1 VDTDIDARD
10 AGNLKGPL
18 HARNLTHPASPGKG
32 KAKMAFRAGHLPQG
46 EAFSAAAMTWEIAV
60 VLALVAFALVQFVR
74 ERWPLDLT
82 GLAVFAIL
90 LLLSQLPGKNA
101 FPETA
106 QLLKVFAN
114 AAPLTVAAM
123 FVLTYALERTGA
135 ISRAL
140 VALEGIGNIGPRG
153 LLLVMMV
160 GAGIL
165 SAFINNTPVV
175 VVGLP
180 VAIHLAKRAGVPASI
195 FLIPLSYAAV
205 FGGCCTL
212 VGTSTNILG
221 SGLLGEAG
229 QKPLGMFEIG
239 AVGLP
244 LAIIGTLYTVWFAPK
259 LLPAR
264 KTLAEDLG
272 GEEGI
277 SEYAVEAS
285 VQPGS
290 PVIGKTLFDAGFGPR
305 TGMRIIEVLRRGEPV
320 FDPLDTLRLEAGDQM
335 VIAGAPKGVA
345 SVLAM
350 QGVNLK
356 AESGKT
362 GEYLAA
368 HETHLA
374 EAIVGPLSE
383 ISGRSLRDINFRQR
397 VGLVVLA
404 IHRRGLNLSRGFES
418 VPLQAGDTLLVMG
431 SDASINQ
438 LRRSSDLLLLDRTRV
453 PTSAQRASTP
463 LVFTTLAAV
472 ILVSA
477 FEVIAIE
484 IAAIAGCVFLMVTGA
499 IKPREAYASV
509 DWPLMFLIYTTIALG
524 TAMDSTGAANYIAQG
539 MVGVSADWF
548 SEAWKPIAMLGVI
561 YILTVVI
568 TEVLSNNATVV
579 LMMPIALGVAAQLG
593 LDPRPFAIA
602 IILGAS
608 AGFATPIG
616 YQTNTFVYSAGGY
629 RFGDFFRIGLPL
641 NLLYLVGALVIIPWV
656 WPLHR

>member
-1 VDTDIDARD
+1 
-10 AGNLKGPL
+10 
-18 HARNLTHPASPGKG
+18 
-32 KAKMAFRAGHLPQG
+32 
-46 EAFSAAAMTWEIAV
+46 MTWEIAV

-82 GLAVFAIL
+82 GLTVFAVL
-90 LLLSQLPGKNA
+90 LLLSQLPWENSLPDTG
-101 FPETA
+101 

-140 VALEGIGNIGPRG
+140 VALESIGNIGPRG

-160 GAGIL
+160 GAGVL

-221 SGLLGEAG
+221 SGLLGDAG

-244 LAIIGTLYTVWFAPK
+244 LAIIGTLYTVWAAPK

-277 SEYAVEAS
+277 SEYAVEAT
-285 VQPGS
+285 VHPDS
-290 PVIGKTLFDAGFGPR
+290 PAVGKLIAEAGFGPR

-320 FDPLDTLRLEAGDQM
+320 FEPLDSLRLEAGDQL
-335 VIAGAPKGVA
+335 VIAGAPKSVA
-345 SVLAM
+345 SILGM
-350 QGVNLK
+350 PGVNLK
-356 AESGKT
+356 AESGKA

-397 VGLVVLA
+397 FGLVVLA

-418 VPLQAGDTLLVMG
+418 VPLQAGDTILVMG
-431 SDASINQ
+431 SEANINQ

-463 LVFTTLAAV
+463 LVFATLAAV

-477 FEVIAIE
+477 LELVPIE
-484 IAAIAGCVFLMVTGA
+484 IAAIAGCVLLMITGA

-524 TAMDSTGAANYIAQG
+524 TAMDTTGAANWIAQN
-539 MVGVSADWF
+539 MVGFSADWF
-548 SEAWKPIAMLGVI
+548 SEAWKPLAMLAVI
-561 YILTVVI
+561 YVLTVII

-579 LMMPIALGVAAQLG
+579 LMMPIALGIAAQLG
-593 LDPRPFAIA
+593 LDPRPFAVA
-602 IILGAS
+602 IILGSS

-629 RFGDFFRIGLPL
+629 RFSDFFRIGLPL
-641 NLLYLVGALVIIPWV
+641 NLLYLVGALVIIPMV
-656 WPLHR
+656 WPLHK

>member
-1 VDTDIDARD
+1 
-10 AGNLKGPL
+10 
-18 HARNLTHPASPGKG
+18 
-32 KAKMAFRAGHLPQG
+32 
-46 EAFSAAAMTWEIAV
+46 MTWEIAI
-60 VLALVAFALVQFVR
+60 VLGLVLFALIQFVR

-90 LLLSQLPGKNA
+90 LLLSQLPGETT

-106 QLLKVFAN
+106 QLLRVFAN

-140 VALEGIGNIGPRG
+140 VALEGVGNIGPRG
-153 LLLVMMV
+153 LLLIMMV
-160 GAGIL
+160 GAGVI

-221 SGLLGEAG
+221 SGLLGDAG

-244 LAIIGTLYTVWFAPK
+244 LAIIGTLYTVWAAPK

-264 KTLAEDLG
+264 KTLAEDVG

-277 SEYAVEAS
+277 SEYAVEAT
-285 VQPGS
+285 VHPDS
-290 PVIGKTLFDAGFGPR
+290 PVIGKTLGEAGFGPR
-305 TGMRIIEVLRRGEPV
+305 TGMRIIEILRRGEPV
-320 FDPLDTLRLEAGDQM
+320 FDPLDSLRLQEGDQL
-335 VIAGAPKGVA
+335 VIVGAPSGVA
-345 SVLAM
+345 SVISM

-356 AESGKT
+356 AESGKA
-362 GEYLAA
+362 GDYLAA

-383 ISGRSLRDINFRQR
+383 LTGRSLRDINFRQR
-397 VGLVVLA
+397 FGLVVLA

-418 VPLQAGDTLLVMG
+418 VPLQAGDTVLVMG
-431 SDASINQ
+431 SEANINQ
-438 LRRSSDLLLLDRTRV
+438 LRRSGDLLLLDRTRV
-453 PTSAQRASTP
+453 PTSAQKASAP
-463 LVFTTLAAV
+463 LVFATLATV
-472 ILVSA
+472 IGVSA
-477 FEVIAIE
+477 FELVPIE
-484 IAAIAGCVFLMVTGA
+484 IAAIAGCVFLMVAGA

-524 TAMDSTGAANYIAQG
+524 TAMETTGAANYIAQN
-539 MVGVSADWF
+539 MVGTTAGWF
-548 SEAWKPIAMLGVI
+548 DEAWKPIAMLAVV
-561 YILTVVI
+561 YVLTVVI

-579 LMMPIALGVAAQLG
+579 LMMPIALGIAAQMG

-602 IILGAS
+602 IILGSS

-641 NLLYLVGALVIIPWV
+641 NLLYLVGALVLIPWI
-656 WPLHR
+656 WPLQK

>member
-1 VDTDIDARD
+1 
-10 AGNLKGPL
+10 
-18 HARNLTHPASPGKG
+18 
-32 KAKMAFRAGHLPQG
+32 
-46 EAFSAAAMTWEIAV
+46 MTWEIAI
-60 VLALVAFALVQFVR
+60 VLGLVLFALIQFVR

-90 LLLSQLPGKNA
+90 LLLSQLPGETT

-106 QLLKVFAN
+106 QLLRVFAN

-140 VALEGIGNIGPRG
+140 VALEGVGNIGPRG
-153 LLLVMMV
+153 LLLIMMV
-160 GAGIL
+160 GAGVI

-221 SGLLGEAG
+221 SGLLGDAG

-244 LAIIGTLYTVWFAPK
+244 LAIIGTLYTVWAAPK

-264 KTLAEDLG
+264 KTLAEDVG

-277 SEYAVEAS
+277 SEYAVEAT
-285 VQPGS
+285 VHPDS
-290 PVIGKTLFDAGFGPR
+290 PVIGKTLGEAGFGPR
-305 TGMRIIEVLRRGEPV
+305 TGMRIIEILRRGEPV
-320 FDPLDTLRLEAGDQM
+320 FDPLDSLRLQEGDQL
-335 VIAGAPKGVA
+335 VIVGAPSGVA
-345 SVLAM
+345 SVISM

-356 AESGKT
+356 AESGKA
-362 GEYLAA
+362 GDYLAA

-383 ISGRSLRDINFRQR
+383 LTGRSLRDINFRQR
-397 VGLVVLA
+397 FGLVVLA

-418 VPLQAGDTLLVMG
+418 VPLQAGDTVLVMG
-431 SDASINQ
+431 SEANINQ
-438 LRRSSDLLLLDRTRV
+438 LRRSGDLLLLDRTRV
-453 PTSAQRASTP
+453 PTSAQKASAP
-463 LVFTTLAAV
+463 LVFATLAAV
-472 ILVSA
+472 IGVSA
-477 FEVIAIE
+477 FELIPIE
-484 IAAIAGCVFLMVTGA
+484 IAAIAGCVFLMVAGA

-524 TAMDSTGAANYIAQG
+524 TAMETTGAANYIAQN
-539 MVGVSADWF
+539 MVGTTAGWF
-548 SEAWKPIAMLGVI
+548 DEAWKPIAMLAVV
-561 YILTVVI
+561 YVLTVVI

-579 LMMPIALGVAAQLG
+579 LMMPIALGIAAQMG

-602 IILGAS
+602 IILGSS

-641 NLLYLVGALVIIPWV
+641 NLLYLVGALVLIPWI
-656 WPLHR
+656 WPLQK

>member
-1 VDTDIDARD
+1 
-10 AGNLKGPL
+10 
-18 HARNLTHPASPGKG
+18 
-32 KAKMAFRAGHLPQG
+32 
-46 EAFSAAAMTWEIAV
+46 MTWEIAI
-60 VLALVAFALVQFVR
+60 VLGLVLFALVQFVR

-82 GLAVFAIL
+82 GLVVFALL
-90 LLLSQLPGKNA
+90 LLLSQLPGANS
-101 FPETA
+101 FPETG

-123 FVLTYALERTGA
+123 FILTYALERTGA

-140 VALEGIGNIGPRG
+140 VALEGITNLGPRG
-153 LLLVMMV
+153 LLLVMML
-160 GAGIL
+160 GAGFV

-221 SGLLGEAG
+221 SGLLANAG
-229 QKPLGMFEIG
+229 QAPLGMFEIG

-244 LAIIGTLYTVWFAPK
+244 LAIIGTIYTVLVAPK
-259 LLPAR
+259 ILPAR

-277 SEYAVEAS
+277 SEYAVEATI
-285 VQPGS
+285 QPGS
-290 PVIGKTLFDAGFGPR
+290 PVVGKSLAEAGFGPQV
-305 TGMRIIEVLRRGEPV
+305 GMRILEILRHGEPV
-320 FDPLDTLRLEAGDQM
+320 FEPLDTLRLAAGDQL
-335 VIAGAPKGVA
+335 VIVGAPKGVA
-345 SVLAM
+345 AILGM

-362 GEYLAA
+362 GDYLAA

-397 VGLVVLA
+397 FGLVVLA
-404 IHRRGLNLSRGFES
+404 VHRRGLNLSRGFES
-418 VPLQAGDTLLVMG
+418 VALQAGDTLLLMG
-431 SDASINQ
+431 GESNINQ

-453 PTSAQRASTP
+453 PTSAQKASAP
-463 LVFTTLAAV
+463 LVFATLATV

-477 FEVIAIE
+477 FELLPIE
-484 IAAIAGCVFLMVTGA
+484 IAAIAGCVFLMATGA

-524 TAMDSTGAANYIAQG
+524 LAMESTGAANYIAQN
-539 MVGVSADWF
+539 MVGLTSDWF
-548 SEAWKPIAMLGVI
+548 SDVWRPLAMLAVI
-561 YILTVVI
+561 YLLTMVI

-579 LMMPIALGVAAQLG
+579 LMMPIALGIAAQLG

-602 IILGAS
+602 IVLAS
-608 AGFATPIG
+608 SAAFATPIG

-641 NLLYLVGALVIIPWV
+641 NLLYFAGALLIIPWV
-656 WPLHR
+656 WPFHK

>member
-1 VDTDIDARD
+1 
-10 AGNLKGPL
+10 
-18 HARNLTHPASPGKG
+18 
-32 KAKMAFRAGHLPQG
+32 
-46 EAFSAAAMTWEIAV
+46 MTWEIAI
-60 VLALVAFALVQFVR
+60 VLGLVLFALIQFVR

-90 LLLSQLPGKNA
+90 LLLSQLPA
-101 FPETA
+101 ETTFPETA
-106 QLLKVFAN
+106 QLLRVFAN

-140 VALEGIGNIGPRG
+140 VALEGVGNIGPRG
-153 LLLVMMV
+153 LLLIMMV
-160 GAGIL
+160 GAGVI

-221 SGLLGEAG
+221 SGLLGDAG

-244 LAIIGTLYTVWFAPK
+244 LAIIGTLYTVWAAPK

-264 KTLAEDLG
+264 KTLAEDVG

-277 SEYAVEAS
+277 SEYAVEAT
-285 VQPGS
+285 VHPDS
-290 PVIGKTLFDAGFGPR
+290 PVIGKTLGEAGFGPR
-305 TGMRIIEVLRRGEPV
+305 TGMRIIEILRRGEPV
-320 FDPLDTLRLEAGDQM
+320 FDPLDSLRLQEGDQL
-335 VIAGAPKGVA
+335 VIVGAPSGVA
-345 SVLAM
+345 SVISM

-356 AESGKT
+356 AESGKA
-362 GEYLAA
+362 GDYLAA

-383 ISGRSLRDINFRQR
+383 LTGRSLRDINFRQR
-397 VGLVVLA
+397 FGLVVLA

-418 VPLQAGDTLLVMG
+418 VPLQAGDTVLVMG
-431 SDASINQ
+431 SEANINQ
-438 LRRSSDLLLLDRTRV
+438 LRRSGDLLLLDRTRV
-453 PTSAQRASTP
+453 PTSAQKASAP
-463 LVFTTLAAV
+463 LVFATLAAV
-472 ILVSA
+472 IGVSA
-477 FEVIAIE
+477 FELIPIE
-484 IAAIAGCVFLMVTGA
+484 IAAIAGCVFLMVAGA

-524 TAMDSTGAANYIAQG
+524 TAMETTGAANYIAQN
-539 MVGVSADWF
+539 MVGTTAGWF
-548 SEAWKPIAMLGVI
+548 DEAWKPIAMLAVV
-561 YILTVVI
+561 YVLTVVI

-579 LMMPIALGVAAQLG
+579 LMMPIALGIAAQMG

-602 IILGAS
+602 IILGSS

-641 NLLYLVGALVIIPWV
+641 NLLYLVGALVLIPWI
-656 WPLHR
+656 WPLQK

>member
-1 VDTDIDARD
+1 MRGET
-10 AGNLKGPL
+10 
-18 HARNLTHPASPGKG
+18 
-32 KAKMAFRAGHLPQG
+32 AF
-46 EAFSAAAMTWEIAV
+46 FAAVMTWEIAI
-60 VLALVAFALVQFVR
+60 VLALVLFALVQFVR

-90 LLLSQLPGKNA
+90 LLLSQIPGENT

-140 VALEGIGNIGPRG
+140 VALEGVGNIGPRG
-153 LLLVMMV
+153 LLLIMML
-160 GAGIL
+160 GAGLL

-221 SGLLGEAG
+221 SGLLSDAG

-244 LAIIGTLYTVWFAPK
+244 LAIIGTLYTVWAAPK
-259 LLPAR
+259 LLPTR
-264 KTLAEDLG
+264 KTLAEDMG

-277 SEYAVEAS
+277 SEYAVEAT
-285 VQPGS
+285 VHPDS
-290 PVIGKTLFDAGFGPR
+290 PVIGKTLVEAGFGPR
-305 TGMRIIEVLRRGEPV
+305 TGMRIIEILRRGEPV
-320 FDPLDTLRLEAGDQM
+320 FEPLDSLRLQEGDQL
-335 VIAGAPKGVA
+335 VIVGAPSGVA
-345 SVLAM
+345 SVISM

-356 AESGKT
+356 AESGKA
-362 GEYLAA
+362 GDYLAA

-383 ISGRSLRDINFRQR
+383 ITGRSLRDINFRQR
-397 VGLVVLA
+397 FGLVVLA

-418 VPLQAGDTLLVMG
+418 VALQAGDTLLVMG
-431 SDASINQ
+431 SEANINQ

-453 PTSAQRASTP
+453 PTSAQKASAP
-463 LVFTTLAAV
+463 LVFSTLATV
-472 ILVSA
+472 IGVSA
-477 FEVIAIE
+477 FELVPIE
-484 IAAIAGCVFLMVTGA
+484 IAAIAGCVLLMVAGA

-524 TAMDSTGAANYIAQG
+524 TAMETTGAANYIAQN
-539 MVGVSADWF
+539 MVGMTAGWF
-548 SEAWKPIAMLGVI
+548 EQAWKPIAMLAVI

-579 LMMPIALGVAAQLG
+579 LMMPIALGVAAQTG

-602 IILGAS
+602 IILGSS

-629 RFGDFFRIGLPL
+629 RFSDFFRIGLPL
-641 NLLYLVGALVIIPWV
+641 NLLYLVGALVLIPWI
-656 WPLHR
+656 WPLQK

>member
-1 VDTDIDARD
+1 MA
-10 AGNLKGPL
+10 
-18 HARNLTHPASPGKG
+18 PAGKG
-32 KAKMAFRAGHLPQG
+32 NRTGISGWSENDPTGIF
-46 EAFSAAAMTWEIAV
+46 AAVMTWEIAT

-82 GLAVFAIL
+82 GLTVFAIL
-90 LLLSQLPGKNA
+90 LLLSRLPGESS

-140 VALEGIGNIGPRG
+140 VALEGISNLGPRG
-153 LLLVMMV
+153 LLLVMML

-180 VAIHLAKRAGVPASI
+180 VAVHLAKRAGVPASI

-221 SGLLGEAG
+221 SGLLGDAG
-229 QKPLGMFEIG
+229 QKPLGMFEIA

-244 LAIIGTLYTVWFAPK
+244 LAIIGTLYTVWAAPK

-264 KTLAEDLG
+264 RTLAEDLG
-272 GEEGI
+272 GEDGI
-277 SEYAVEAS
+277 SEYAVEA
-285 VQPGS
+285 VVHDNS
-290 PVIGKTLFDAGFGPR
+290 PVVGKTMFEAGFGPR

-320 FDPLDTLRLEAGDQM
+320 YEPLDSLKLQAGDQL
-335 VIAGAPKGVA
+335 VIAGAPKSVA
-345 SVLAM
+345 AILGM

-362 GEYLAA
+362 GEFLAA

-397 VGLVVLA
+397 FGLVVLA

-418 VPLQAGDTLLVMG
+418 VPLQAGDTILVMG
-431 SDASINQ
+431 SDANINQ

-453 PTSAQRASTP
+453 PTTAQKASAP
-463 LVFTTLAAV
+463 LVFATLAAV
-472 ILVSA
+472 ITVSA
-477 FEVIAIE
+477 FELLPIE
-484 IAAIAGCVFLMVTGA
+484 IAAIAGCVLLMVAGA

-524 TAMDSTGAANYIAQG
+524 TAMESTGAANYIAQNL
-539 MVGVSADWF
+539 VSVSADWF
-548 SEAWKPIAMLGVI
+548 SEAWKPIAMLAII
-561 YILTVVI
+561 YIMTVII

-579 LMMPIALGVAAQLG
+579 LMMPIALGIALQLG

-602 IILGAS
+602 IILGSS

-629 RFGDFFRIGLPL
+629 RFSDFFRIGLPL
-641 NLLYLVGALVIIPWV
+641 NLLYLIGAVVIIPWV
-656 WPLHR
+656 WPLK

>member
-1 VDTDIDARD
+1 MRGET
-10 AGNLKGPL
+10 
-18 HARNLTHPASPGKG
+18 
-32 KAKMAFRAGHLPQG
+32 AF
-46 EAFSAAAMTWEIAV
+46 FAAVMTWEIAI
-60 VLALVAFALVQFVR
+60 VLALVLFALVQFVR

-90 LLLSQLPGKNA
+90 LLLSQIPGENT

-140 VALEGIGNIGPRG
+140 VALESVGNIGPRG
-153 LLLVMMV
+153 LLLIMML
-160 GAGIL
+160 GAGLL

-221 SGLLGEAG
+221 SGLLSDAG

-244 LAIIGTLYTVWFAPK
+244 LAIIGTLYTVWAAPK
-259 LLPAR
+259 LLPTR
-264 KTLAEDLG
+264 KTLAEDMG

-277 SEYAVEAS
+277 SEYAVEAT
-285 VQPGS
+285 VHPDS
-290 PVIGKTLFDAGFGPR
+290 PVIGKTLVEAGFGPR
-305 TGMRIIEVLRRGEPV
+305 TGMRIIEILRRGEPV
-320 FDPLDTLRLEAGDQM
+320 FDPLDSLRLQDGDQL
-335 VIAGAPKGVA
+335 VIVGAPSGVA
-345 SVLAM
+345 SVISM

-383 ISGRSLRDINFRQR
+383 ITGRSLRDANFRQR
-397 VGLVVLA
+397 FGLVVLA

-431 SDASINQ
+431 SDANINQ

-453 PTSAQRASTP
+453 PTSAQKASAP
-463 LVFTTLAAV
+463 LVFATLAAV
-472 ILVSA
+472 IGVSA
-477 FEVIAIE
+477 FELVPIE
-484 IAAIAGCVFLMVTGA
+484 IAAIAGCVLLMVTGA

-524 TAMDSTGAANYIAQG
+524 TAMETTGAANYIAQN
-539 MVGVSADWF
+539 MVGMTAGWF
-548 SEAWKPIAMLGVI
+548 EQAWKPIAMLAVI

-579 LMMPIALGVAAQLG
+579 LMMPIALGVAAQTG

-602 IILGAS
+602 IILGSS

-629 RFGDFFRIGLPL
+629 RFSDFFRIGLPL
-641 NLLYLVGALVIIPWV
+641 NLLYLVGALVLIPWI
-656 WPLHR
+656 WPLQK

>member
-1 VDTDIDARD
+1 MRGET
-10 AGNLKGPL
+10 
-18 HARNLTHPASPGKG
+18 
-32 KAKMAFRAGHLPQG
+32 AF
-46 EAFSAAAMTWEIAV
+46 FAAVMTWEIAI
-60 VLALVAFALVQFVR
+60 VLALVLFALVQFVR

-90 LLLSQLPGKNA
+90 LLLSQIPGENT

-140 VALEGIGNIGPRG
+140 VALEGVGNIGPRG
-153 LLLVMMV
+153 LLLIMML
-160 GAGIL
+160 GAGFI

-221 SGLLGEAG
+221 SGLLSDAG
-229 QKPLGMFEIG
+229 QKPLGMFEIS

-244 LAIIGTLYTVWFAPK
+244 LAIIGTLYTVWAAPK
-259 LLPAR
+259 LLPTR
-264 KTLAEDLG
+264 KTLAEEMG

-277 SEYAVEAS
+277 SEYAVEAT
-285 VQPGS
+285 VHPDS
-290 PVIGKTLFDAGFGPR
+290 PVIGKTLVEAGFGPR
-305 TGMRIIEVLRRGEPV
+305 TGMRIIEILRRGEPV
-320 FDPLDTLRLEAGDQM
+320 FDPLDSLRLQDGDQL
-335 VIAGAPKGVA
+335 VIVGAPSGVA
-345 SVLAM
+345 SVISM

-383 ISGRSLRDINFRQR
+383 ITGRSLRDANFRQR
-397 VGLVVLA
+397 FGLVVLA

-431 SDASINQ
+431 SDANINQ
-438 LRRSSDLLLLDRTRV
+438 LRRSSDLLLDRTRV
-453 PTSAQRASTP
+453 PTSAQKASAP
-463 LVFTTLAAV
+463 LVFATLAAV
-472 ILVSA
+472 IGVSA
-477 FEVIAIE
+477 FELVPIE
-484 IAAIAGCVFLMVTGA
+484 IAAIAGCVLLMVTGA

-524 TAMDSTGAANYIAQG
+524 TAMETTGAANYIAQN
-539 MVGVSADWF
+539 MVGMTAGWF
-548 SEAWKPIAMLGVI
+548 EQAWKPIAMLAVI

-579 LMMPIALGVAAQLG
+579 LMMPIALGVAAQTG

-602 IILGAS
+602 IILGSS

-629 RFGDFFRIGLPL
+629 RFSDFFRIGLPL
-641 NLLYLVGALVIIPWV
+641 NLLYLVGALVLIPWI
-656 WPLHR
+656 WPLQK

>member
-1 VDTDIDARD
+1 MRGET
-10 AGNLKGPL
+10 
-18 HARNLTHPASPGKG
+18 
-32 KAKMAFRAGHLPQG
+32 AF
-46 EAFSAAAMTWEIAV
+46 FAAVMTWEIAI
-60 VLALVAFALVQFVR
+60 VLALVLFALVQFVR

-90 LLLSQLPGKNA
+90 LLLSQIPSENT

-140 VALEGIGNIGPRG
+140 VALESVGNIGPRG
-153 LLLVMMV
+153 LLLIMMI
-160 GAGIL
+160 GAGFI

-221 SGLLGEAG
+221 SGLLSDAG

-244 LAIIGTLYTVWFAPK
+244 LAIIGTLYTVWAAPK
-259 LLPAR
+259 LLPTR
-264 KTLAEDLG
+264 KTLAEDMG

-277 SEYAVEAS
+277 SEYAVEAT
-285 VQPGS
+285 VHPDS
-290 PVIGKTLFDAGFGPR
+290 PVIGKTLVEAGFGPR
-305 TGMRIIEVLRRGEPV
+305 TGMRIIEILRRGEPV
-320 FDPLDTLRLEAGDQM
+320 FDPLDSLRLQDGDQL
-335 VIAGAPKGVA
+335 VIVGAPSGVA
-345 SVLAM
+345 SVISM

-383 ISGRSLRDINFRQR
+383 ITGRSLRDANFRQR
-397 VGLVVLA
+397 FGLVVLA

-431 SDASINQ
+431 SDANINQ

-453 PTSAQRASTP
+453 PTSAQKASAP
-463 LVFTTLAAV
+463 LVFATLAAV
-472 ILVSA
+472 IGVSA
-477 FEVIAIE
+477 FELIPIE
-484 IAAIAGCVFLMVTGA
+484 IAAIAGCVLLMVTGA

-524 TAMDSTGAANYIAQG
+524 TAMETTGAANYIAQN
-539 MVGVSADWF
+539 MVGMTAGWF
-548 SEAWKPIAMLGVI
+548 EQAWKPIAMLAVI

-579 LMMPIALGVAAQLG
+579 LMMPIALGVAAQTG

-602 IILGAS
+602 IILGSS

-629 RFGDFFRIGLPL
+629 RFSDFFRIGLPL
-641 NLLYLVGALVIIPWV
+641 NLLYLVGALVLIPWI
-656 WPLHR
+656 WPLQK

>member
-1 VDTDIDARD
+1 
-10 AGNLKGPL
+10 
-18 HARNLTHPASPGKG
+18 
-32 KAKMAFRAGHLPQG
+32 
-46 EAFSAAAMTWEIAV
+46 MTWEIAI
-60 VLALVAFALVQFVR
+60 VLALVLFALVQFVR

-82 GLAVFAIL
+82 GLTVFALL
-90 LLLSQLPGKNA
+90 LLLSQLPGENT
-101 FPETA
+101 FPDTA
-106 QLLKVFAN
+106 QLLRVFAN

-140 VALEGIGNIGPRG
+140 VALESVGNIGPRG
-153 LLLVMMV
+153 LLLIMMV
-160 GAGIL
+160 GAGVL

-221 SGLLGEAG
+221 SGLLGDAG

-244 LAIIGTLYTVWFAPK
+244 LAIIGTLYTVWAAPK

-264 KTLAEDLG
+264 KTLAEDVS
-272 GEEGI
+272 GEGGI
-277 SEYAVEAS
+277 SEYAVEAT
-285 VQPGS
+285 VHPNS
-290 PVIGKTLFDAGFGPR
+290 PVIGKTLVEAGFGPR
-305 TGMRIIEVLRRGEPV
+305 TGMRIIEILRRGEPV
-320 FDPLDTLRLEAGDQM
+320 FEPLDSLRLQDGDQL
-335 VIAGAPKGVA
+335 VIVGAPSGVA
-345 SVLAM
+345 SVISM

-356 AESGKT
+356 AESGRT
-362 GEYLAA
+362 GDYLAA

-383 ISGRSLRDINFRQR
+383 ITGRSLRDTNFRQR
-397 VGLVVLA
+397 FGLVVLA

-453 PTSAQRASTP
+453 PTSAQKASAP
-463 LVFTTLAAV
+463 LVFATLAAV
-472 ILVSA
+472 IGVSA
-477 FEVIAIE
+477 FELVPIE
-484 IAAIAGCVFLMVTGA
+484 IAAIAGCVFLMVAGA

-524 TAMDSTGAANYIAQG
+524 TAMETTGAANYIAQN
-539 MVGVSADWF
+539 MVGTTSAWF
-548 SEAWKPIAMLGVI
+548 DEAWKPIAMLAVI
-561 YILTVVI
+561 YVLTVII

-579 LMMPIALGVAAQLG
+579 LMMPIALGVALQMG

-602 IILGAS
+602 IILGSS

-641 NLLYLVGALVIIPWV
+641 NLLYLVGALVLIPWI
-656 WPLHR
+656 WPLQK

>member
-1 VDTDIDARD
+1 
-10 AGNLKGPL
+10 
-18 HARNLTHPASPGKG
+18 
-32 KAKMAFRAGHLPQG
+32 
-46 EAFSAAAMTWEIAV
+46 MTWEIAI
-60 VLALVAFALVQFVR
+60 VLGLVLFALIQFVR

-90 LLLSQLPGKNA
+90 LLLSQLPA
-101 FPETA
+101 ETTFPETA
-106 QLLKVFAN
+106 QLLRVFAN

-140 VALEGIGNIGPRG
+140 VALEGVGNIGPRG
-153 LLLVMMV
+153 LLLIMMV
-160 GAGIL
+160 GAGVI

-180 VAIHLAKRAGVPASI
+180 VAIHLAKRAGLPASI

-221 SGLLGEAG
+221 SGLLGDAG

-244 LAIIGTLYTVWFAPK
+244 LAIIGTLYTVWAAPK

-264 KTLAEDLG
+264 KTLAEDVG

-277 SEYAVEAS
+277 SEYAVEAT
-285 VQPGS
+285 VHPDS
-290 PVIGKTLFDAGFGPR
+290 PVIGKTLGEAGFGPR
-305 TGMRIIEVLRRGEPV
+305 TGMRIIEILRRGEPV
-320 FDPLDTLRLEAGDQM
+320 FDPLDSLRLQEGDQL
-335 VIAGAPKGVA
+335 VIVGAPSGVA
-345 SVLAM
+345 SVISM

-356 AESGKT
+356 AESGKA
-362 GEYLAA
+362 GDYLAA

-383 ISGRSLRDINFRQR
+383 LTGRSLRDINFRQR
-397 VGLVVLA
+397 FGLVVLA

-418 VPLQAGDTLLVMG
+418 VPLQAGDTVLVMG
-431 SDASINQ
+431 SEANINQ
-438 LRRSSDLLLLDRTRV
+438 LRRSGDLLLLDRTRV
-453 PTSAQRASTP
+453 PTSAQKASAP
-463 LVFTTLAAV
+463 LVFATLAAV
-472 ILVSA
+472 IGVSA
-477 FEVIAIE
+477 FELVPIE
-484 IAAIAGCVFLMVTGA
+484 IAAIAGCVFLMVAGA

-524 TAMDSTGAANYIAQG
+524 TAMETTGAANYIAQN
-539 MVGVSADWF
+539 MVGTTAGWF
-548 SEAWKPIAMLGVI
+548 DEAWKPIAMLAVI

-579 LMMPIALGVAAQLG
+579 LMMPIALGIAAQMG

-602 IILGAS
+602 IILGSS

-641 NLLYLVGALVIIPWV
+641 NLLYLVGALVLIPWI
-656 WPLHR
+656 WPLQK

>member
-1 VDTDIDARD
+1 
-10 AGNLKGPL
+10 
-18 HARNLTHPASPGKG
+18 
-32 KAKMAFRAGHLPQG
+32 
-46 EAFSAAAMTWEIAV
+46 
-60 VLALVAFALVQFVR
+60 
-74 ERWPLDLT
+74 
-82 GLAVFAIL
+82 
-90 LLLSQLPGKNA
+90 
-101 FPETA
+101 
-106 QLLKVFAN
+106 
-114 AAPLTVAAM
+114 
-123 FVLTYALERTGA
+123 
-135 ISRAL
+135 
-140 VALEGIGNIGPRG
+140 
-153 LLLVMMV
+153 MV
-160 GAGIL
+160 GAGVL

-221 SGLLGEAG
+221 SGLLNDAG

-244 LAIIGTLYTVWFAPK
+244 LAIIGTLYTVWAAPK

-264 KTLAEDLG
+264 KTLAEDVS
-272 GEEGI
+272 GEAGI
-277 SEYAVEAS
+277 SEYAVEAT
-285 VQPGS
+285 VHPNS
-290 PVIGKTLFDAGFGPR
+290 PVIGKTLLEAGFGPR
-305 TGMRIIEVLRRGEPV
+305 TGMRIIEILRRGEPV
-320 FDPLDTLRLEAGDQM
+320 FEPLDSLRLQDGDQL
-335 VIAGAPKGVA
+335 VIVGAPSGVA
-345 SVLAM
+345 SVISM

-362 GEYLAA
+362 GDYLAA

-383 ISGRSLRDINFRQR
+383 ITGRSLRDINFRQR
-397 VGLVVLA
+397 FGLVVLA

-431 SDASINQ
+431 SDANINQ

-453 PTSAQRASTP
+453 PTSAQKASAP
-463 LVFTTLAAV
+463 LVFATLAAV
-472 ILVSA
+472 IGVSA
-477 FEVIAIE
+477 FELVPIE
-484 IAAIAGCVFLMVTGA
+484 IAAIAGCVFLMVAGA

-524 TAMDSTGAANYIAQG
+524 TAMETTGAANYIAQN
-539 MVGVSADWF
+539 MVGATAGLF
-548 SEAWKPIAMLGVI
+548 EEAWKPIAMLAVI
-561 YILTVVI
+561 YILTVII

-579 LMMPIALGVAAQLG
+579 LMMPIALGVALQMG

-602 IILGAS
+602 IILGSS

-629 RFGDFFRIGLPL
+629 RFSDFFRIGLPL
-641 NLLYLVGALVIIPWV
+641 NLLYLVGALVLIPWI
-656 WPLHR
+656 WPLQK

>member
-1 VDTDIDARD
+1 
-10 AGNLKGPL
+10 
-18 HARNLTHPASPGKG
+18 
-32 KAKMAFRAGHLPQG
+32 
-46 EAFSAAAMTWEIAV
+46 MTWEIAT
-60 VLALVAFALVQFVR
+60 VLALVGFALVQFVR

-90 LLLSQLPGKNA
+90 LLLSQLPGKNSLPDA
-101 FPETA
+101 G

-135 ISRAL
+135 ISRML
-140 VALEGIGNIGPRG
+140 VALEKVGPLGPRG
-153 LLLVMMV
+153 LLLVMML
-160 GAGIL
+160 GAGIV

-221 SGLLGEAG
+221 SGLLGDAG

-244 LAIIGTLYTVWFAPK
+244 LAILGTLYTVWAAPK

-272 GEEGI
+272 GEDGI
-277 SEYAVEAS
+277 SEYAVEAT
-285 VQPGS
+285 VHTGS
-290 PVIGKTLFDAGFGPR
+290 PVIGKTLAEAGFGPR

-320 FDPLDTLRLEAGDQM
+320 FDALDSIKLEAGDQV
-335 VIAGAPKGVA
+335 VIAGAPQGVA
-345 SVLAM
+345 SILAM

-356 AESGKT
+356 AESGPT
-362 GEYLAA
+362 GEFLAT

-374 EAIVGPLSE
+374 EAILGPLSE

-397 VGLVVLA
+397 YGLVVIA
-404 IHRRGLNLSRGFES
+404 IHRRGMNLSRGFES
-418 VPLQAGDTLLVMG
+418 VPLQAGDTLLLMG
-431 SDASINQ
+431 SEAGINQ
-438 LRRSSDLLLLDRTRV
+438 LRRSNDLLLLDRTRV
-453 PTSAQRASTP
+453 PTSAQKASAP
-463 LVFTTLAAV
+463 LVFSTLAAV

-477 FEVIAIE
+477 FEILPIE
-484 IAAIAGCVFLMVTGA
+484 IAAMAGCVLLMVSGA

-509 DWPLMFLIYTTIALG
+509 DWPLMFLIYTTLALG
-524 TAMDSTGAANYIAQG
+524 MAMESTGAANYLAQNLAHA
-539 MVGVSADWF
+539 SAGWF
-548 SEAWKPIAMLGVI
+548 AEAWKPVAMLAVI
-561 YILTVVI
+561 YILTVLI

-579 LMMPIALGVAAQLG
+579 LMMPIALGIAAQLG

-602 IILGAS
+602 IILGSS

-641 NLLYLVGALVIIPWV
+641 NLLYFVGAVVIIPWV
-656 WPLHR
+656 WPLHK

>member
-1 VDTDIDARD
+1 
-10 AGNLKGPL
+10 
-18 HARNLTHPASPGKG
+18 
-32 KAKMAFRAGHLPQG
+32 
-46 EAFSAAAMTWEIAV
+46 MTWEIAI
-60 VLALVAFALVQFVR
+60 VLALVLFALVQFVR

-90 LLLSQLPGKNA
+90 LLLSQIPSENT

-140 VALEGIGNIGPRG
+140 VALEVVGNIGPRG
-153 LLLVMMV
+153 LLLIMMI
-160 GAGIL
+160 GAGFI

-221 SGLLGEAG
+221 SGLLSDAG

-244 LAIIGTLYTVWFAPK
+244 LAIIGTLYTVWAAPK

-264 KTLAEDLG
+264 KTLAEDMG

-277 SEYAVEAS
+277 SEYAVEAT
-285 VQPGS
+285 VHPDS
-290 PVIGKTLFDAGFGPR
+290 PVIGKTLVEAGFGPR
-305 TGMRIIEVLRRGEPV
+305 TGMRIIEILRRGEPV
-320 FDPLDTLRLEAGDQM
+320 FDPLDSLRLQDGDQL
-335 VIAGAPKGVA
+335 VIVGAPSGVA
-345 SVLAM
+345 SVISM

-383 ISGRSLRDINFRQR
+383 ITGRSLRDANFRQR
-397 VGLVVLA
+397 FGLVVLA

-431 SDASINQ
+431 SDANINQ

-453 PTSAQRASTP
+453 PTSAQKASAP
-463 LVFTTLAAV
+463 LVFATLAAV
-472 ILVSA
+472 IGVSA
-477 FEVIAIE
+477 FELIPIE
-484 IAAIAGCVFLMVTGA
+484 IAAIAGCVLLMVTGA

-524 TAMDSTGAANYIAQG
+524 TAMETTGAANYIAQN
-539 MVGVSADWF
+539 MVGMTAGWF
-548 SEAWKPIAMLGVI
+548 EQAWKPIAMLAVI

-579 LMMPIALGVAAQLG
+579 LMMPIALGVAAQTG

-602 IILGAS
+602 IILGSS

-629 RFGDFFRIGLPL
+629 RFSDFFRIGLPL
-641 NLLYLVGALVIIPWV
+641 NLLYLVGALVLIPWI
-656 WPLHR
+656 WPLQK

>member
-1 VDTDIDARD
+1 
-10 AGNLKGPL
+10 
-18 HARNLTHPASPGKG
+18 
-32 KAKMAFRAGHLPQG
+32 
-46 EAFSAAAMTWEIAV
+46 MTWEIAI
-60 VLALVAFALVQFVR
+60 VLGLVLFALIQFVR

-90 LLLSQLPGKNA
+90 LLLSQLPGETT

-106 QLLKVFAN
+106 QLLRVFAN

-140 VALEGIGNIGPRG
+140 VALEGVGNIGPRG
-153 LLLVMMV
+153 ILLIMMV
-160 GAGIL
+160 GAGVA

-221 SGLLGEAG
+221 SGLLGDAG

-244 LAIIGTLYTVWFAPK
+244 LAIIGTLYTVWAAPQ

-264 KTLAEDLG
+264 KTLAEDVG

-277 SEYAVEAS
+277 SEYAVEAT
-285 VQPGS
+285 VHPDS
-290 PVIGKTLFDAGFGPR
+290 PVIGKTLGEAGFGPR
-305 TGMRIIEVLRRGEPV
+305 TGMRIIEILRRGEPV
-320 FDPLDTLRLEAGDQM
+320 FDPLDSLRLQEGDQL
-335 VIAGAPKGVA
+335 VIVGAPSGVA
-345 SVLAM
+345 SVISM

-362 GEYLAA
+362 GDYLAA

-383 ISGRSLRDINFRQR
+383 ITGRSLRDINFRQR
-397 VGLVVLA
+397 FGLVVLA

-431 SDASINQ
+431 SEANINQ
-438 LRRSSDLLLLDRTRV
+438 LRRSGDLLLLDRTRV
-453 PTSAQRASTP
+453 PTSAQKASAP
-463 LVFTTLAAV
+463 LVFATLATV
-472 ILVSA
+472 IGVAA
-477 FEVIAIE
+477 FELVPIE
-484 IAAIAGCVFLMVTGA
+484 IAAIAGCVFLMVAGA

-524 TAMDSTGAANYIAQG
+524 TAMETTGAANYIAQN
-539 MVGVSADWF
+539 MVGTTAGWF
-548 SEAWKPIAMLGVI
+548 DEAWKPIAMLAVV

-579 LMMPIALGVAAQLG
+579 LMMPIALGIAAQMG

-602 IILGAS
+602 IILGSS

-629 RFGDFFRIGLPL
+629 RFSDFFRIGLPL
-641 NLLYLVGALVIIPWV
+641 NLLYLVGALVLIPWI
-656 WPLHR
+656 WPLQK

>member
-1 VDTDIDARD
+1 MRGET
-10 AGNLKGPL
+10 
-18 HARNLTHPASPGKG
+18 
-32 KAKMAFRAGHLPQG
+32 AF
-46 EAFSAAAMTWEIAV
+46 FAAVMTWEIAI
-60 VLALVAFALVQFVR
+60 VLALVLFALVQFVR

-90 LLLSQLPGKNA
+90 LLLSQIPSENT

-140 VALEGIGNIGPRG
+140 VALEGVGNIGPRG
-153 LLLVMMV
+153 LLLIMMI
-160 GAGIL
+160 GAGFI

-221 SGLLGEAG
+221 SGLLSDAG

-244 LAIIGTLYTVWFAPK
+244 LAIIGTLYTVWAAPK

-264 KTLAEDLG
+264 KTLAEDMG

-277 SEYAVEAS
+277 SEYAVEAT
-285 VQPGS
+285 VHPDS
-290 PVIGKTLFDAGFGPR
+290 PVIGKTLVEAGFGPR
-305 TGMRIIEVLRRGEPV
+305 TGMRIIEILRRGEPV
-320 FDPLDTLRLEAGDQM
+320 FDPLDSLRLQDGDQL
-335 VIAGAPKGVA
+335 VIVGAPSGVA
-345 SVLAM
+345 SVISM

-383 ISGRSLRDINFRQR
+383 ITGRSLRDANFRQR
-397 VGLVVLA
+397 FGLVVLA

-431 SDASINQ
+431 SDANINQ

-453 PTSAQRASTP
+453 PTSAQKASAP
-463 LVFTTLAAV
+463 LVFATLAAV
-472 ILVSA
+472 IGVSA
-477 FEVIAIE
+477 FELIPIE
-484 IAAIAGCVFLMVTGA
+484 IAAIAGCVLLMVTGA

-524 TAMDSTGAANYIAQG
+524 TAMETTGAANYIAQN
-539 MVGVSADWF
+539 MVGMTAGWF
-548 SEAWKPIAMLGVI
+548 EQAWKPIAMLAVI

-579 LMMPIALGVAAQLG
+579 LMMPIALGVAAQTG

-602 IILGAS
+602 IILGSS

-629 RFGDFFRIGLPL
+629 RFSDFFRIGLPL
-641 NLLYLVGALVIIPWV
+641 NLLYLVGALVLIPWI
-656 WPLHR
+656 WPLQK